1 MKRHTPAAG
10 ERRGAGGAGVCCAPT
25 PQLRPPP
32 SLLLSHHPQ
41 ACAYGKDDIVRDA
54 LSASP
59 AAAST
64 PDGDGYSPL
73 QWASLNGRAT
83 TVALLL
89 GAGADVN

>member
-1 MKRHTPAAG
+1 M
-10 ERRGAGGAGVCCAPT
+10 
-25 PQLRPPP
+25 
-32 SLLLSHHPQ
+32 
-41 ACAYGKDDIVRDA
+41 RDA

-64 PDGDGYSPL
+64 PDADGYSLL
-73 QWASLNGRAT
+73 QWASLNGRTT